1 MIIWDKQDEPMEEA
15 KQAMDDF
22 VDALHQEA
30 MEDEKNEDLPLS
42 ESFGLGK

>member
-1 MIIWDKQDEPMEEA
+1 MIIWDKQDEAMEEA

-22 VDALHQEA
+22 VDALHHEA
-30 MEDEKNEDLPLS
+30 MEDEENRDLPLS